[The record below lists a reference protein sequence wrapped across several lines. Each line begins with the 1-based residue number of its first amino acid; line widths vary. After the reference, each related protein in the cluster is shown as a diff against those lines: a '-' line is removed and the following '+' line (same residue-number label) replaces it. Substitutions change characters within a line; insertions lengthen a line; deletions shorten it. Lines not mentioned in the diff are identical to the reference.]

1 MQTYIPLKNSVLI
14 KNTDDQGSAPH
25 SGTIIL
31 QELLIEDELD
41 LYPDKELQEVTSMLE
56 ELQEATS
63 MLEELQELFSS
74 LGFVVQSDGPKLEL
88 IKRKSEI
95 AKQDI
100 KEGTQVIAN
109 LPPTFFQRKSNELRF
124 LLLASGLVAGTAIGG
139 PLGLALSAKASI
151 GLGSALI
158 GAATGASL
166 GWTVSEA
173 MKFWK
178 KP

>member
-1 MQTYIPLKNSVLI
+1 MQTYIPLKESVLI
-14 KNTDDQGSAPH
+14 KNTDDQGK
-25 SGTIIL
+25 TIIL
-31 QELLIEDELD
+31 KELLIEDELD
-41 LYPDKELQEVTSMLE
+41 VYPDKELQEATTVLE
-56 ELQEATS
+56 ELR
-63 MLEELQELFSS
+63 ELFSS

-100 KEGTQVIAN
+100 KDGTQVIAN
-109 LPPTFFQRKSNELRF
+109 LPPTFFQRKSNELHF
-124 LLLASGLVAGTAIGG
+124 LLLASGLVAGIVIGG
-139 PLGLALSAKASI
+139 PLGLALSAKVTI
-151 GLGSALI
+151 GLAGAGI
-158 GAATGASL
+158 GAAAGAGL